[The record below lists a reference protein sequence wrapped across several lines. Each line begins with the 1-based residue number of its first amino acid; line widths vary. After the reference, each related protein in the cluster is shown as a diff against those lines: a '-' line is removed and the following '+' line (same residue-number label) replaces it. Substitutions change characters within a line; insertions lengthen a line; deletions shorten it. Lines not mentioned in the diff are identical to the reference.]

1 MKKVQKKSKAFQI
14 FAIILSVLLVLIT
27 IVAGAELV
35 VLNVLPT
42 NLLVPVILILVLI
55 SAIGIVCVNFFNRK
69 IVGKI
74 FSTLFVLLIMGVMG
88 LGSFYLY
95 RTSSMLTNIT
105 THEGEIKN
113 TVSLITMGSNPAE
126 DLEDLEDAT
135 IGYLRTIDNYGT
147 EQFLKDAKKQ
157 FNQEEKTAMVSK
169 SVFDVY
175 AAEEDQK
182 ETEEENK
189 EPVFAEDYGS
199 LPFGQ
204 KDYVSVQALVDALY
218 SEEVDAIVLNETYRN
233 NVSELEDFVNFE
245 TETKVVH
252 KTVYY
257 TDKANEALVVSDITT
272 EPFNILISGNDTYGD
287 VGELSRSDVNMI
299 VTVNPATGTILLTS
313 IPRDT
318 YVESVCDVA
327 DGCQIG
333 AMDKL
338 THLGMH
344 GVNASKMTI
353 ENLMGIEINY
363 TFRVNFSSVTDIVD
377 ALGGIDVY
385 IEEGMAVDTFYADST
400 LEGVTEGWNHLEGDR
415 ALSFARERYAY
426 EDGDNQRVR
435 NQQQVLQAIVDKA
448 VSPEIIVNYAS
459 LMDAFSGAFE
469 TNMSTSEI
477 TSLLQY
483 QLQVNPEWT
492 FETYQIDVVGDM
504 MYCADLGQEA
514 YVSIPD
520 MRTVQVAREKIEAV
534 MNDESSDSVDVSWLE
549 TTYPVYNYWGGY
561 DSTVDYRTDTV
572 TAPYDAYTEPDY
584 STDDSTY
591 YEEYNE
597 TIPSE
602 ESYGDQSTMETTD
615 PSQDYSEPNVDSSV
629 SQEPVEGY

>member
-1 MKKVQKKSKAFQI
+1 
-14 FAIILSVLLVLIT
+14 
-27 IVAGAELV
+27 
-35 VLNVLPT
+35 
-42 NLLVPVILILVLI
+42 
-55 SAIGIVCVNFFNRK
+55 
-69 IVGKI
+69 
-74 FSTLFVLLIMGVMG
+74 
-88 LGSFYLY
+88 
-95 RTSSMLTNIT
+95 
-105 THEGEIKN
+105 
-113 TVSLITMGSNPAE
+113 
-126 DLEDLEDAT
+126 
-135 IGYLRTIDNYGT
+135 
-147 EQFLKDAKKQ
+147 
-157 FNQEEKTAMVSK
+157 MVSK

-199 LPFGQ
+199 LPFDQ

-245 TETKVVH
+245 SETKVVH

-385 IEEGMAVDTFYADST
+385 IEEGMAVDTFYADSS

-435 NQQQVLQAIVDKA
+435 NQQKVLQAIVDKA
-448 VSPEIIVNYAS
+448 ISPEIIVNYAS

-469 TNMSTSEI
+469 TNMSTKEI

-483 QLQVNPEWT
+483 QLQANPDWT
-492 FETYQIDVVGDM
+492 FETYQIDVAGDM
-504 MYCADLGQEA
+504 MYCAALGQEA
-514 YVSIPD
+514 SVSIPD
-520 MRTVQVAREKIEAV
+520 MRTVQIAREKIEAV
-534 MNDESSDSVDVSWLE
+534 MNGESSDSVDTEWLE
-549 TTYPVYNYWGGY
+549 TTYPVYNYWGQY
-561 DSTVDYRTDTV
+561 DSTMDYRTDTGSV
-572 TAPYDAYTEPDY
+572 PGDTYTD
-584 STDDSTY
+584 SNSTY
-591 YEEYNE
+591 DYGYEQSVV
-597 TIPSE
+597 PE
-602 ESYGDQSTMETTD
+602 ESYNEESYLETTD
-615 PSQDYSEPNVDSSV
+615 PSQTYTDPGM
-629 SQEPVEGY
+629 SQETIESYGT